1 MLSLKE
7 LAGKEFRD
15 EFLIGLKL
23 DFNYQLKIVNKQN
36 PHYKK
41 IVKLINKSTEHGI
54 MIKRDKLFQDGLLLI
69 YYLLQKFGDREIL
82 ESIKILLMVK
92 KDSSISLNE
101 LESLFYLASLGLILS
116 LVLLIIEIVYFKMS
130 VNL

>member
-7 LAGKEFRD
+7 LAGKESRD

>member
-7 LAGKEFRD
+7 LADKQIRD
-15 EFLIGLKL
+15 EFLIGLKF

-41 IVKLINKSTEHGI
+41 IIKLINKSIEHGI
-54 MIKRDKLFQDGLLLI
+54 MIKRDKLFQNGLLLI

-82 ESIKILLMVK
+82 ELIKKLLMVK
-92 KDSSISLNE
+92 T
-101 LESLFYLASLGLILS
+101 AH
-116 LVLLIIEIVYFKMS
+116 
-130 VNL
+130 